1 MIHYGNT
8 KTPNMHCRFDS
19 VTLLQ
24 LAFPGEGNP
33 NFPWEKSY
41 RDNTFVKMQRIKKK
55 IKFK

>member
-8 KTPNMHCRFDS
+8 KTPIMHCRFDS

-41 RDNTFVKMQRIKKK
+41 QDNTFVKMQRIK
-55 IKFK
+55 